1 MKLVQNVVFIA
12 NTEKNSGFGHL
23 PQEEQLA
30 ILSLSTSAK
39 L

>member
-12 NTEKNSGFGHL
+12 NTEQNSVCGHL
-23 PQEEQLA
+23 TQKEQFA

>member
-12 NTEKNSGFGHL
+12 NTEQNSGFGRL
-23 PQEEQLA
+23 PQEEQFA
-30 ILSLSTSAK
+30 ILSLSSSAK